1 MDAAKQQKV
10 FQCIA
15 TTLAIPMEQVT
26 LNMAIG
32 SIPQWDSIMQLR
44 LVMEIESEYGISI
57 PIDIV
62 PELDTLHK
70 FYDQIKDSKE

>member
-1 MDAAKQQKV
+1 
-10 FQCIA
+10 
-15 TTLAIPMEQVT
+15 MEQFLQFVANIFDVPVSELSLET
-26 LNMAIG
+26 QYN

-62 PELDTLHK
+62 PELDTLQK
-70 FYDQIKDSKE
+70 FYDQIKGPQE

>member
-1 MDAAKQQKV
+1 
-10 FQCIA
+10 
-15 TTLAIPMEQVT
+15 MEQFLQFVASIFDVPVSELSPET
-26 LNMAIG
+26 QYN

-62 PELDTLHK
+62 PELDTLQK
-70 FYDQIKDSKE
+70 FYDQIKGTQE

>member
-1 MDAAKQQKV
+1 
-10 FQCIA
+10 
-15 TTLAIPMEQVT
+15 MEQFLQFVANIFDVPVSDLSPET
-26 LNMAIG
+26 KYN

-62 PELDTLHK
+62 PELDTLQK
-70 FYDQIKDSKE
+70 FYDQIKGSKE

>member
-1 MDAAKQQKV
+1 
-10 FQCIA
+10 
-15 TTLAIPMEQVT
+15 MEQFLQFVANIFDVPVSELSPET
-26 LNMAIG
+26 QYN

-62 PELDTLHK
+62 PELDTLQK
-70 FYDQIKDSKE
+70 FYDQIKGFKE

>member
-1 MDAAKQQKV
+1 
-10 FQCIA
+10 
-15 TTLAIPMEQVT
+15 MEQFLLFVANIFDVPVSELSPET
-26 LNMAIG
+26 QYN

-62 PELDTLHK
+62 AELDTLQK
-70 FYDQIKDSKE
+70 FYDQIKGSQE